1 MIDISKK
8 YLFGV
13 NVAKIYKHA
22 EMRAEDTKNRH
33 INQQLGEP
41 NKEDK
46 KGQKADPSG
55 YKVLNDTSR
64 NHVYIHVSC
73 MYTCF

>member
-22 EMRAEDTKNRH
+22 EMRAKDIKNRH

-41 NKEDK
+41 NKEDNEGA
-46 KGQKADPSG
+46 KG
-55 YKVLNDTSR
+55 
-64 NHVYIHVSC
+64 
-73 MYTCF
+73 

>member
-22 EMRAEDTKNRH
+22 EMRAKDIKNRH

-46 KGQKADPSG
+46 EGAKG
-55 YKVLNDTSR
+55 
-64 NHVYIHVSC
+64 
-73 MYTCF
+73 

>member
-1 MIDISKK
+1 MDSGRVNNGISDFSRYTVQLTGMIDISKK

-22 EMRAEDTKNRH
+22 EMRAKDIKNRH

-41 NKEDK
+41 NNEGA
-46 KGQKADPSG
+46 KG
-55 YKVLNDTSR
+55 
-64 NHVYIHVSC
+64 
-73 MYTCF
+73 